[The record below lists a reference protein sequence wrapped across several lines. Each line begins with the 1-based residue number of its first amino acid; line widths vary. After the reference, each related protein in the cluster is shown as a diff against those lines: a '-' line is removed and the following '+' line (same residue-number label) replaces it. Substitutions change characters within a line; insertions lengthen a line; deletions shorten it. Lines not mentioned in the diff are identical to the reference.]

1 MLNAKLI
8 GNIISWSLVLVIP
21 AFLFVMFWIGTGIQ
35 MGQCDSLRILEIKE
49 LITAEE
55 NIAMQIYY
63 QCPDRPDLAKLPM
76 GQVQVILEILEKL
89 YSNE

>member
-1 MLNAKLI
+1 MNRI
-8 GNIISWSLVLVIP
+8 GGIISWALVLVIP
-21 AFLFVMFWIGTGIQ
+21 AFLFVMFWMGTGIQ

-63 QCPDRPDLAKLPM
+63 QCPDRPDLAKLPF
-76 GQVQVILEILEKL
+76 GQTGEVLEIMAKVYPSE
-89 YSNE
+89 

>member
-1 MLNAKLI
+1 MNRI
-8 GNIISWSLVLVIP
+8 GVIISWSLVLAIP

-63 QCPDRPDLAKLPM
+63 QCQGRPDLAKLPF
-76 GQVQVILEILEKL
+76 GQTVEITEILYKIQSQE
-89 YSNE
+89 